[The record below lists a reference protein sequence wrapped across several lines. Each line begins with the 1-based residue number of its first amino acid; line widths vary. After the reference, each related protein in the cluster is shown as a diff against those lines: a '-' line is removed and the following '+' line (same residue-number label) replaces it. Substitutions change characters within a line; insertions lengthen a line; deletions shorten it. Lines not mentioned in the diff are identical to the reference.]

1 MTISNSD
8 IYKIAAHHRF
18 QWEKAQD
25 CYVILF
31 PEGMVKLNGSAGEV
45 LKLVDGSNSVEAIV
59 DLLKN
64 QFPDVNDIEKDI
76 WCRPCSQNGKNLCY
90 RSKQYCMDLI
100 SPSTVSNAVIKSS

>member
-1 MTISNSD
+1 MTIDTKN

-45 LKLVDGSNSVEAIV
+45 LNLVNGEADVESITEILSKKFSDAPNIA
-59 DLLKN
+59 K
-64 QFPDVNDIEKDI
+64 DIEGMIELALEKTWIEKVD
-76 WCRPCSQNGKNLCY
+76 
-90 RSKQYCMDLI
+90 
-100 SPSTVSNAVIKSS
+100 

>member
-1 MTISNSD
+1 MTINTKN

-45 LKLVDGSNSVEAIV
+45 LNLVNGEADVESITEI
-59 DLLKN
+59 LSKK
-64 QFPDVNDIEKDI
+64 FSDVPNIAKDIEGMIELALEKTWIEKVD
-76 WCRPCSQNGKNLCY
+76 
-90 RSKQYCMDLI
+90 
-100 SPSTVSNAVIKSS
+100 

>member
-1 MTISNSD
+1 MTIETKD

-45 LKLVDGSNSVEAIV
+45 LNLVNGESTVELITDTLV
-59 DLLKN
+59 KK
-64 QFPDVNDIEKDI
+64 FPDVPNINKDIIGMIELALDKAWIEKI
-76 WCRPCSQNGKNLCY
+76 N
-90 RSKQYCMDLI
+90 
-100 SPSTVSNAVIKSS
+100 

>member
-1 MTISNSD
+1 MTINTKN

-45 LKLVDGSNSVEAIV
+45 LNLVNGEADVESITEILSKKFSDAPNIA
-59 DLLKN
+59 K
-64 QFPDVNDIEKDI
+64 DIEGMIELALDKAWI
-76 WCRPCSQNGKNLCY
+76 EKIN
-90 RSKQYCMDLI
+90 
-100 SPSTVSNAVIKSS
+100 

>member
-1 MTISNSD
+1 MAIETKD

-45 LKLVDGSNSVEAIV
+45 LNLVNGESTVESITELLSKKFTDAPNIAKDIV
-59 DLLKN
+59 GMIELALDKAW
-64 QFPDVNDIEKDI
+64 IEKV
-76 WCRPCSQNGKNLCY
+76 N
-90 RSKQYCMDLI
+90 
-100 SPSTVSNAVIKSS
+100 

>member
-1 MTISNSD
+1 MAIEIKD

-45 LKLVDGSNSVEAIV
+45 LNLVNGESTVESITEVLSKKFTDAPNIA
-59 DLLKN
+59 K
-64 QFPDVNDIEKDI
+64 DIEGMIELALDKAWI
-76 WCRPCSQNGKNLCY
+76 EKVN
-90 RSKQYCMDLI
+90 
-100 SPSTVSNAVIKSS
+100 

>member
-1 MTISNSD
+1 MTIDTKD

-45 LKLVDGSNSVEAIV
+45 LNLVNGESTVEFITEA
-59 DLLKN
+59 LSKK
-64 QFPDVNDIEKDI
+64 FTDVPNIAKDIEGMIELALDKAWI
-76 WCRPCSQNGKNLCY
+76 EKVN
-90 RSKQYCMDLI
+90 
-100 SPSTVSNAVIKSS
+100 

>member
-1 MTISNSD
+1 MTIDTKN

-45 LKLVDGSNSVEAIV
+45 LNLVNGEADVESITEI
-59 DLLKN
+59 LSKK
-64 QFPDVNDIEKDI
+64 FSDVPNIAKDIEGMIELALEKTWIEKVD
-76 WCRPCSQNGKNLCY
+76 
-90 RSKQYCMDLI
+90 
-100 SPSTVSNAVIKSS
+100 

>member
-1 MTISNSD
+1 MTIDTKN

-45 LKLVDGSNSVEAIV
+45 LNLVNGEA
-59 DLLKN
+59 
-64 QFPDVNDIEKDI
+64 DVKSITEILSKKFSDVPNIAKDIEGMIELALEKTWI
-76 WCRPCSQNGKNLCY
+76 EKVN
-90 RSKQYCMDLI
+90 
-100 SPSTVSNAVIKSS
+100 

>member
-1 MTISNSD
+1 MTINTKN

-45 LKLVDGSNSVEAIV
+45 LNLVNGEADVESITEI
-59 DLLKN
+59 LSKK
-64 QFPDVNDIEKDI
+64 FSDVPNIAKDIEGMIELALEKTWI
-76 WCRPCSQNGKNLCY
+76 EKVN
-90 RSKQYCMDLI
+90 
-100 SPSTVSNAVIKSS
+100 

>member
-1 MTISNSD
+1 MNIEAKD

-45 LKLVDGSNSVEAIV
+45 LNLVNGESTVKLIIDILVKKFPMAPIETDVEIDGVKVKTVA
-59 DLLKN
+59 
-64 QFPDVNDIEKDI
+64 PDVSKDIVGMIELALDKGWIEKI
-76 WCRPCSQNGKNLCY
+76 N
-90 RSKQYCMDLI
+90 
-100 SPSTVSNAVIKSS
+100 

>member
-1 MTISNSD
+1 MAIEAKD

-45 LKLVDGSNSVEAIV
+45 LNLVDGE
-59 DLLKN
+59 
-64 QFPDVNDIEKDI
+64 
-76 WCRPCSQNGKNLCY
+76 
-90 RSKQYCMDLI
+90 
-100 SPSTVSNAVIKSS
+100 STVESITETLS

>member
-1 MTISNSD
+1 MTIEAKD

-45 LKLVDGSNSVEAIV
+45 LNLVNGESTVELITGV
-59 DLLKN
+59 LVKK
-64 QFPDVNDIEKDI
+64 FPDAPDISKDIIGMIELALDKAWIEKI
-76 WCRPCSQNGKNLCY
+76 N
-90 RSKQYCMDLI
+90 
-100 SPSTVSNAVIKSS
+100 